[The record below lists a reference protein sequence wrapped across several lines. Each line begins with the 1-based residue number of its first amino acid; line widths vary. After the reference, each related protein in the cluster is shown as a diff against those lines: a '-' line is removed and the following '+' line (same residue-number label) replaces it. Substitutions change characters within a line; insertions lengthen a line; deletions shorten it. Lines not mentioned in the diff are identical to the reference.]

1 MIFWHL
7 VYFSVL
13 LLFVFSALLCFA
25 ILNLL
30 SPFIRYILLCF
41 QLFLLCFIILLFPF
55 IHFIFVVRSFAWCY
69 QDWRIHRLNKIV
81 SQRERWRVYLIY
93 YVFLRIKQWW
103 IFADLNAKSKPRNVI
118 LISGV
123 MNLGCPSA
131 TIWVGLLT
139 FFWPPNAL
147 QYGCL
152 AVQ

>member
-1 MIFWHL
+1 
-7 VYFSVL
+7 
-13 LLFVFSALLCFA
+13 
-25 ILNLL
+25 
-30 SPFIRYILLCF
+30 
-41 QLFLLCFIILLFPF
+41 
-55 IHFIFVVRSFAWCY
+55 
-69 QDWRIHRLNKIV
+69 
-81 SQRERWRVYLIY
+81 LIY